1 MCCCCLPRKCVFCLR
16 LRTGC
21 LVIACAEL
29 GVHGI
34 VMCYLA
40 TRVRIY
46 GNLVETAAAAEEGDG
61 SEGSGEGEEDSAPK
75 LTKYVVLVNTA
86 YS

>member
-34 VMCYLA
+34 IMCYLA
-40 TRVRIY
+40 TRVHIY
-46 GNLVETAAAAEEGDG
+46 GNLHETTSAAVAEEGVG
-61 SEGSGEGEEDSAPK
+61 SEGSGEEEDSPPK
-75 LTKYVVLVNTA
+75 LTKYVVLVNTTD
-86 YS
+86 

>member
-46 GNLVETAAAAEEGDG
+46 GSLQETAVAEEGDG
-61 SEGSGEGEEDSAPK
+61 SEGSGEEEEDSAPK